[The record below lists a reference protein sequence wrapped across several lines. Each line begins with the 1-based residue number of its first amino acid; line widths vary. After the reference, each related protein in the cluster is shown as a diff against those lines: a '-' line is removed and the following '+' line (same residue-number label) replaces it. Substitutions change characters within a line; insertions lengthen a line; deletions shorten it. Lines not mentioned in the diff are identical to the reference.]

1 MRTHPLAA
9 LALAGSLVLAACG
22 GGDQETVAEA
32 PTTTTTT
39 RPITTTTTTTE
50 PDPYAG
56 LSRLTGLAVGDAAV
70 LERPVVAVKFDN
82 VEGRSTPQSGI
93 AAADVVYE
101 VPVEGQVTRFLALY
115 QTNDAA
121 PIGPIRSARGSEIG
135 LLEELHT
142 PLFAWHGANALLD
155 SHVRASAILA
165 RSFDDVPHLYFRE
178 RSRKAP
184 YNSFAVGTAEIRATA
199 PEGATGPEE
208 PVLRFALGGETVPS
222 PHAVP
227 VQSVSLVFPPAFG
240 GGGGKGTPV
249 RFEWDGARWL
259 RFQAGHPH
267 VDADGTHVAVDNV
280 IVRFTAALDSGTVDQ
295 AGSRVPTA
303 QVIGEGEAW
312 IFSDGKVVTGT
323 WHKPDGTTPT
333 TYRDVEGGE
342 IALTPGTTWIA
353 LPYGGGSSYR

>member
-32 PTTTTTT
+32 PTTTT
-39 RPITTTTTTTE
+39 RPITTTTTTE

-56 LSRLTGLAVGDAAV
+56 LSRLTGLAVPDAAV

-115 QTNDAA
+115 QTNDVA

-142 PLFAWHGANALLD
+142 PVFAYHGANALLD
-155 SHVRASAILA
+155 AHVRDSDVVV
-165 RSFDDVPHLYFRE
+165 RSFDDVPDLYFRE
-178 RSRKAP
+178 RSRKSP
-184 YNSFAVGTAEIRATA
+184 YNSFGHGTAEFRATA

-240 GGGGKGTPV
+240 GGSGKGTPV

-267 VDADGTHVAVDNV
+267 VDANGTHVAVDNV

-312 IFSDGKVVTGT
+312 IFSDGKVATGT